1 MDFIIDFFTN
11 MFSNGFTNYCIC
23 SYSLIIPSIIL
34 FAILNHFICE
44 DSLGLNA
51 DEVGG
56 MILLAPLGIL
66 FVWLGIILIL
76 GGVIVCFIGAI
87 LSVVFEHLLGQIDY
101 VIKKINQYREDF
113 GC

>member
-1 MDFIIDFFTN
+1 MEFIISAILN
-11 MFSNGFTNYCIC
+11 MFQSLPNYCLG
-23 SYSLIIPSIIL
+23 SYILIIPSIIL
-34 FAILNHFICE
+34 FVVINHFICE

-56 MILLAPLGIL
+56 MIVLAPLGIL
-66 FVWLGIILIL
+66 FIWLGIILIL
-76 GGVIVCFIGAI
+76 GGIIACFICAI
-87 LSVVFEHLLGQIDY
+87 LSVVLEHLLGRIDY

>member
-23 SYSLIIPSIIL
+23 SYRLIIPSIIL

-56 MILLAPLGIL
+56 MIVLAPLGIL
-66 FVWLGIILIL
+66 FIWLGIILIL
-76 GGVIVCFIGAI
+76 GGVIACFICAI
-87 LSVVFEHLLGQIDY
+87 LSVALEHLLERIDY
-101 VIKKINQYREDF
+101 VIKKINKYREDF

>member
-34 FAILNHFICE
+34 YVVLNHFICE
-44 DSLGLNA
+44 DSCGLAA
-51 DEVGG
+51 DEVCG
-56 MILLAPLGIL
+56 MIVLAPLGIL
-66 FVWLGIILIL
+66 FIWLGIILIL
-76 GGVIVCFIGAI
+76 GGVIACFICAI
-87 LSVVFEHLLGQIDY
+87 LSVALEHLLGKIDY